1 MSTCPGAPRQEDH
14 VTYTRERYQRIA
26 PLYDLLDLPFEYRRY
41 RHLRPLLFKD
51 INGTIL
57 DAGVGTG
64 RNFPFYP
71 IGAKVLGI
79 DLSPAMLERARR
91 RLGEARA
98 DVELREMDVTQLDF
112 PDQHFDG
119 AVATFLFCVLPDA
132 LQTPALAEI
141 RRVLKP
147 GGIVRL
153 LEYTRPTAPFRRALT
168 KIWEPW
174 GLRGE
179 LRSPH
184 RTLRSRSRTATHGL
198 SLRDRRSHPA
208 HYGAGGL
215 RDRHQQ

>member
-174 GLRGE
+174 V
-179 LRSPH
+179 H
-184 RTLRSRSRTATHGL
+184 WA
-198 SLRDRRSHPA
+198 
-208 HYGAGGL
+208 YGASF
-215 RDRHQQ
+215 DRHTERYVPAAGLQLTDSRFVIADLIQLITARAV